1 MPVMLKW
8 SKTFVD
14 GFLADI
20 VPCSSPPQ
28 RLCFFNKFEPPYIAV
43 SDKIFSVLVQ
53 VWREGHGLLKS

>member
-14 GFLADI
+14 CFLADI

-43 SDKIFSVLVQ
+43 SDKIFFCVGSGV
-53 VWREGHGLLKS
+53 E